1 MLANLESKNF
11 LLKTFHMILTTNL
24 YTLSEIP
31 QLHAKFSQI
40 SRLEDSKSV
49 FYNFVSVDEQQCKQ
63 SFLHAKLKI

>member
-11 LLKTFHMILTTNL
+11 LLKTFHMILTNL

-31 QLHAKFSQI
+31 QLHAKFAQI
-40 SRLEDSKSV
+40 SRSEDSTLV

-63 SFLHAKLKI
+63 SLLHAKLKI

>member
-11 LLKTFHMILTTNL
+11 LLITFHMILTTNL

-40 SRLEDSKSV
+40 SRSEDSTSV